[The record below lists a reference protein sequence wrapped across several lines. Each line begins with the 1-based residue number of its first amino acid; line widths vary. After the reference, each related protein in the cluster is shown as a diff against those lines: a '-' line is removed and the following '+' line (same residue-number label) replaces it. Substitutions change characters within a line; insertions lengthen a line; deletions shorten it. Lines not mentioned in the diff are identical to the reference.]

1 MGKCGCGFTTDAE
14 GACNGTHKVVKK
26 VRESI
31 TNQLEQEKN
40 ALLAKFAFNT
50 NSKEVQFAI
59 MGLDKAI
66 EISKGSK

>member
-1 MGKCGCGFTTDAE
+1 MSKCECGYTTDPE
-14 GACNGTHKVVKK
+14 GACNGTHKAVKK
-26 VRESI
+26 VREDI
-31 TNQLEQEKN
+31 INQLEQEKN
-40 ALLAKFAFNT
+40 GLFAKFAFNT